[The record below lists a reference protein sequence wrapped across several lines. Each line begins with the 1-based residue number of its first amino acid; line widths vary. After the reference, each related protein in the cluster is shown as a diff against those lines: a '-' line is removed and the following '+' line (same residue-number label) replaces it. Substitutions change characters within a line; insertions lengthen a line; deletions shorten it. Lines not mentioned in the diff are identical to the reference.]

1 MDITTPVIMPL
12 TPKPLSPIKEPPA
25 PRHKREYMPEPF
37 FLPPPC
43 ARLLNFDAE

>member
-25 PRHKREYMPEPF
+25 PRHKREYMPEPLTPH
-37 FLPPPC
+37 FLI
-43 ARLLNFDAE
+43 LLLF